1 MEAWEVPNHGVK
13 AMGPP
18 NAHSKLDWLIHRL
31 TKTKGDPRNSSTTFW
46 RKEALRDSSPS
57 RQQPFH
63 LLCFRAQ
70 TTFTCTTV
78 SINPHTTLWRL
89 ARWRNKFRKVK
100 YQRSSDLSTASVAEA
115 ALAKSDGQTHKSNHH
130 LVTHHGSLSSSIPQ
144 NRQKTLVR
152 SKGVHFSCWWL
163 LPDLPI
169 RKQYH
174 KTGLNFYQISQATYL
189 NNKHLKSSSQSFSRT
204 KAVGL
209 V

>member
-1 MEAWEVPNHGVK
+1 MGSRPWAHQMHIPN
-13 AMGPP
+13 
-18 NAHSKLDWLIHRL
+18 L
-31 TKTKGDPRNSSTTFW
+31 TDSFTGSPRPRVTPEIVLQLFGE
-46 RKEALRDSSPS
+46 RKPFETAALQDSSPS
-57 RQQPFH
+57 I
-63 LLCFRAQ
+63 CNAFRAQ